1 LYNMED
7 YRKLLAKTAVA
18 ELKDQ
23 LRGAKIRGFS
33 KMKKSEIVDLLVS
46 KKQYSQPTS
55 QAHEGYVAEKMETKS
70 VETQTAPTPAPVP
83 TPAPAKKVAKPK
95 VVKEKVAKPKAVAVA

>member
-1 LYNMED
+1 LYKMED

-55 QAHEGYVAEKMETKS
+55 QAHEAYVAEKMETKS
-70 VETQTAPTPAPVP
+70 VETQTAPAPAPVP